1 MILIQTLFH
10 FFLFNFYRN
19 FDNVETDFEQIS
31 KAEYNK
37 GLQDIENF
45 DEISNLCESSEYEA
59 EIDEFETSAE

>member
-10 FFLFNFYRN
+10 FFFFNFYRN